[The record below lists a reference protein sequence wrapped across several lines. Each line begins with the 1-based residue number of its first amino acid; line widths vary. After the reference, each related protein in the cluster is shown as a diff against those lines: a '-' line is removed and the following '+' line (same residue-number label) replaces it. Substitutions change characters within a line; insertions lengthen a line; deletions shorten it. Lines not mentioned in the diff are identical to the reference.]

1 MPVVPAGRA
10 MRPGRSANCPLK
22 PMPDPRRTAAVRR
35 LMPLLGSAVVAVC
48 LPAKAADLSGSA
60 SRAAATARR
69 PAPPAVK
76 FDPAVV
82 PAGGAGCCSV
92 NDGSGQARQAGFHH
106 AHAHGC
112 RDGMCVPS
120 CPVRPGQFG
129 YYGTQ
134 WRRWPG
140 QGVIQASAAEGAT
153 PVAPPK
159 SAVPGAEEESPVP
172 RDGAANP
179 ASEADRHDDDQA
191 APPSPSDEP
200 SEPLPLDAG
209 AEANPQPLRQR
220 PPAPRRDA
228 ATINTAGPWSRMVA
242 AASLPPGYEPPLFAD
257 EPGPP
262 DSQ

>member
-1 MPVVPAGRA
+1 MI
-10 MRPGRSANCPLK
+10 
-22 PMPDPRRTAAVRR
+22 
-35 LMPLLGSAVVAVC
+35 C
-48 LPAKAADLSGSA
+48 LPAKAADLSGFA
-60 SRAAATARR
+60 SRTAATARR

-82 PAGGAGCCSV
+82 PAGGTGCCSV
-92 NDGSGQARQAGFHH
+92 NHGDGQVRQAGFHH

-159 SAVPGAEEESPVP
+159 SAVPGAEEESPAP
-172 RDGAANP
+172 RDGAANA
-179 ASEADRHDDDQA
+179 ASKADREDDDRA
-191 APPSPSDEP
+191 APPSPVDEP
-200 SEPLPLDAG
+200 ASPAPLDEG
-209 AEANPQPLRQR
+209 AEAKPQLPRQR
-220 PPAPRRDA
+220 PSVPRHDSA
-228 ATINTAGPWSRMVA
+228 AINTAGPWSRMVA
-242 AASLPPGYEPPLFAD
+242 SASLPPGYEPPALAS
-257 EPGPP
+257 EPEHL
-262 DSQ
+262 DAQ

>member
-10 MRPGRSANCPLK
+10 VRPGLVGQLPLT
-22 PMPDPRRTAAVRR
+22 PYAIPSPHRCRTSSHAAPGER
-35 LMPLLGSAVVAVC
+35 GGGD
-48 LPAKAADLSGSA
+48 LPAGEGG
-60 SRAAATARR
+60 R
-69 PAPPAVK
+69 PLELREPSCRNGPTSAPPAVK

-92 NDGSGQARQAGFHH
+92 NHGDGQVRQAGFHH
-106 AHAHGC
+106 GHAHGC

-159 SAVPGAEEESPVP
+159 SAVPGAEEESPAP
-172 RDGAANP
+172 RDGTAN
-179 ASEADRHDDDQA
+179 ASSEADREDDAQA
-191 APPSPSDEP
+191 APPRPADEP
-200 SEPLPLDAG
+200 A
-209 AEANPQPLRQR
+209 A
-220 PPAPRRDA
+220 PAPRDDEAEAIPEPPRQQPAAARRDSA
-228 ATINTAGPWSRMVA
+228 AITTAGPWSRMVA
-242 AASLPPGYEPPLFAD
+242 TSSLPPGYEPPLLAED
-257 EPGPP
+257 PGQS
-262 DSQ
+262 DAQ

>member
-1 MPVVPAGRA
+1 
-10 MRPGRSANCPLK
+10 
-22 PMPDPRRTAAVRR
+22 MPDARRTAAARR
-35 LMPLLGSAVVAVC
+35 LTLLLGSGVVAVC
-48 LPAKAADLSGSA
+48 LPAKAADLSGFA

-92 NDGSGQARQAGFHH
+92 NHGDGLVRQAGFHH
-106 AHAHGC
+106 GHAHGC

-159 SAVPGAEEESPVP
+159 SAVPGAEEESPAP
-172 RDGAANP
+172 RDGTAN
-179 ASEADRHDDDQA
+179 ASTEADREDDAQA
-191 APPSPSDEP
+191 ASPRPVDEP
-200 SEPLPLDAG
+200 SAPAPLDDG
-209 AEANPQPLRQR
+209 AEATPEPPRQQPS
-220 PPAPRRDA
+220 AARRDSA
-228 ATINTAGPWSRMVA
+228 AITTAGPWSRMVA
-242 AASLPPGYEPPLFAD
+242 GASLPPGYEPPLLAD
-257 EPGPP
+257 DPRPSGA
-262 DSQ
+262 Q